1 MEYVVV
7 SDATFSTPNRIGLV
21 FLHLMFA
28 ALEASMI
35 RRANTNPISVG
46 KLKTTL
52 PVICMLGDG
61 LTNPWRLQFWRRM
74 RVVFLQE
81 HSGR

>member
-1 MEYVVV
+1 MEYVMV
-7 SDATFSTPNRIGLV
+7 SDATFSAPKRIGLM

-46 KLKTTL
+46 KIKTTL
-52 PVICMLGDG
+52 PVICMLGNG
-61 LTNPWRLQFWRRM
+61 LTNPSRL
-74 RVVFLQE
+74 
-81 HSGR
+81 